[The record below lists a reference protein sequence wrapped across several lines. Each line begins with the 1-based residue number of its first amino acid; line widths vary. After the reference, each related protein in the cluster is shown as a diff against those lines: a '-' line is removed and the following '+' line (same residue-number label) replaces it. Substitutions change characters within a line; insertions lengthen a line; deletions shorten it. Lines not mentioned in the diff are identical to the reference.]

1 MFHTTVKC
9 VDCGALMVDVPSNT
23 KRCAVCR
30 VGHNRESVRKANKT
44 RRAEE
49 AVRPKPRSLD
59 DDLEALNKYNEQRRA
74 AGREPLTY
82 GVWRSRGGP
91 GGIRMNE
98 FDSIRITEKG
108 DTLSFEMTNELADSS
123 HEAIFFLIRATSA
136 LIASVTK
143 DDADP
148 KEVTE
153 AFGKAFSR
161 HIAQDIQDERDRRAE
176 ETEKAKGG
184 EKQ

>member
-49 AVRPKPRSLD
+49 A
-59 DDLEALNKYNEQRRA
+59 
-74 AGREPLTY
+74 
-82 GVWRSRGGP
+82 
-91 GGIRMNE
+91 
-98 FDSIRITEKG
+98 
-108 DTLSFEMTNELADSS
+108 
-123 HEAIFFLIRATSA
+123 
-136 LIASVTK
+136 
-143 DDADP
+143 
-148 KEVTE
+148 
-153 AFGKAFSR
+153 FGKTFSR

>member
-1 MFHTTVKC
+1 MRHREEAKHEAEGRLTMFHTTVKC

-82 GVWRSRGGP
+82 GVWRSRGAP
-91 GGIRMNE
+91 
-98 FDSIRITEKG
+98 
-108 DTLSFEMTNELADSS
+108 
-123 HEAIFFLIRATSA
+123 
-136 LIASVTK
+136 
-143 DDADP
+143 
-148 KEVTE
+148 
-153 AFGKAFSR
+153 
-161 HIAQDIQDERDRRAE
+161 E
-176 ETEKAKGG
+176 EYA
-184 EKQ
+184 

>member
-59 DDLEALNKYNEQRRA
+59 D
-74 AGREPLTY
+74 
-82 GVWRSRGGP
+82 
-91 GGIRMNE
+91 
-98 FDSIRITEKG
+98 
-108 DTLSFEMTNELADSS
+108 
-123 HEAIFFLIRATSA
+123 
-136 LIASVTK
+136 
-143 DDADP
+143 ADP
-148 KEVTE
+148 KEVAE
-153 AFGKAFSR
+153 AFGKTFSR

-176 ETEKAKGG
+176 ETEEAKGG

>member
-59 DDLEALNKYNEQRRA
+59 DDLEAQDRQRLLLQDVDRA
-74 AGREPLTY
+74 
-82 GVWRSRGGP
+82 
-91 GGIRMNE
+91 
-98 FDSIRITEKG
+98 
-108 DTLSFEMTNELADSS
+108 
-123 HEAIFFLIRATSA
+123 H
-136 LIASVTK
+136 
-143 DDADP
+143 
-148 KEVTE
+148 
-153 AFGKAFSR
+153 
-161 HIAQDIQDERDRRAE
+161 
-176 ETEKAKGG
+176 
-184 EKQ
+184 

>member
-30 VGHNRESVRKANKT
+30 VGHNRESVRNANKT

-82 GVWRSRGGP
+82 GVWRSRGA
-91 GGIRMNE
+91 RRN
-98 FDSIRITEKG
+98 T
-108 DTLSFEMTNELADSS
+108 
-123 HEAIFFLIRATSA
+123 HE
-136 LIASVTK
+136 
-143 DDADP
+143 
-148 KEVTE
+148 
-153 AFGKAFSR
+153 
-161 HIAQDIQDERDRRAE
+161 
-176 ETEKAKGG
+176 
-184 EKQ
+184 

>member
-49 AVRPKPRSLD
+49 AVR
-59 DDLEALNKYNEQRRA
+59 LNKYNEQRRA

-82 GVWRSRGGP
+82 GVWRSRGAP
-91 GGIRMNE
+91 
-98 FDSIRITEKG
+98 
-108 DTLSFEMTNELADSS
+108 
-123 HEAIFFLIRATSA
+123 
-136 LIASVTK
+136 
-143 DDADP
+143 
-148 KEVTE
+148 
-153 AFGKAFSR
+153 
-161 HIAQDIQDERDRRAE
+161 E
-176 ETEKAKGG
+176 EYA
-184 EKQ
+184 

>member
-74 AGREPLTY
+74 AGREPLTN
-82 GVWRSRGGP
+82 GVWRSRGAP
-91 GGIRMNE
+91 
-98 FDSIRITEKG
+98 
-108 DTLSFEMTNELADSS
+108 
-123 HEAIFFLIRATSA
+123 
-136 LIASVTK
+136 
-143 DDADP
+143 
-148 KEVTE
+148 
-153 AFGKAFSR
+153 
-161 HIAQDIQDERDRRAE
+161 E
-176 ETEKAKGG
+176 EYA
-184 EKQ
+184 